1 MNSNSS
7 DSLCS
12 KTGNV
17 LCACLSCLEAGSQND
32 QKFNIQAESGLLTL
46 TSAITNSDDRF
57 KLDIVALDD
66 GSCCGRGNT
75 LSSTV
80 RIFVQV
86 SVPCLLSVFVQVGS
100 VYLFVS
106 V

>member
-7 DSLCS
+7 DSFCS
-12 KTGNV
+12 KTGNF

-57 KLDIVALDD
+57 ILEIVAQDD
-66 GSCCGRGNT
+66 GSCCGGGNT

-86 SVPCLLSVFVQVGS
+86 SVP
-100 VYLFVS
+100 
-106 V
+106 